1 MRGFPFSSVGKESAC
16 SAGDL
21 DSIPGSGTAPGEGN
35 VNLLQYSFLEKS
47 MDKGAWQVTVH
58 GNAKSDITGLLALS
72 SYSGTLLAK

>member
-35 VNLLQYSFLEKS
+35 VNLLQYYFLEKS

-58 GNAKSDITGLLALS
+58 GLMRVRHDLTTKTPPP
-72 SYSGTLLAK
+72 KKEMKCW